1 MSFHCSRPRLPLR
14 VLRGAAKSRG
24 FTLLEILVAFS
35 IMALSLGML
44 YRASGANARAADGME
59 RSQRAILLAES
70 LLSMNDAVPPEG
82 WNQSGQSAGF
92 SWRVASNPFPTAVNA
107 PHVPVLHEVHL
118 VIEWQDGANTRQI
131 AMDTLRPE
139 RTLLPAGARP

>member
-1 MSFHCSRPRLPLR
+1 MAEPIDLFRRALA
-14 VLRGAAKSRG
+14 GAAKSRG

-59 RSQRAILLAES
+59 RSQRAMLLAES

-92 SWRVASNPFPTAVNA
+92 SWRVVSNPYPTAINA
-107 PHVPVLHEVHL
+107 PHVPLLHEVHIL
-118 VIEWQDGANTRQI
+118 IEWQDGGNTRQI